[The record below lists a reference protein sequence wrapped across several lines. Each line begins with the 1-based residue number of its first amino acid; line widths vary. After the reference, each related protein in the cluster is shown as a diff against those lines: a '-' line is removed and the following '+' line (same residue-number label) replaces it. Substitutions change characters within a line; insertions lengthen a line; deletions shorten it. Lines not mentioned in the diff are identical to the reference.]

1 MKEAGRSP
9 QGINSIEVGGS
20 LLAALIESRGDMSLT
35 ELANVTTM
43 PLSKARRYLLSYTR
57 IGLAEQILPSRRYG
71 LGPLAIKL
79 GLAALGRIDAVRVG
93 SAAVT
98 ELQRKTKNTV
108 VFSVWSDDAPTMVQ
122 VEQSAELFTVSLQ
135 VGTRL
140 PLLRSAVG
148 RVFAAFLPAELVER
162 PIKQELRSPE
172 TVRLTRLRTRE
183 DVRRLLDE
191 VRRRGVAV
199 ARGELVPGLAA
210 VSAPVFDF
218 KGAIAGALAVAGRP
232 DLFDTHW
239 DGPNAVAVKQ
249 TAAVISSRLGY
260 LGSTTTVRRPSRG
273 GTDPRGSGK
282 P

>member
-1 MKEAGRSP
+1 VKEAGRSP
-9 QGINSIEVGGS
+9 QGINSIEVGGR
-20 LLAALIESRGDMSLT
+20 LLAALIESTGDLSLT
-35 ELANVTTM
+35 ELAGATKM

-79 GLAALGRIDAVRVG
+79 GLVALGRIDAVRVG
-93 SAAVT
+93 SAAVS
-98 ELQRKTKNTV
+98 ELHRRTKNTV
-108 VFSVWSDDAPTMVQ
+108 VFSVWRDDAPTMVQ

-148 RVFAAFLPAELVER
+148 RVFAAFLPPERVER
-162 PIKQELRSPE
+162 QIRHELRSPE
-172 TVRLTRLRTRE
+172 TLRLTRLRTRE
-183 DVRRLLDE
+183 DVRRLLGE
-191 VRRRGVAV
+191 VRRRGAAV

-218 KGAIAGALAVAGRP
+218 KGAIAGALALAGRP
-232 DLFDTHW
+232 DLFDTRW

-260 LGSTTTVRRPSRG
+260 SGSTTTVRGPSRG
-273 GTDPRGSGK
+273 GTSTP
-282 P
+282 

>member
-1 MKEAGRSP
+1 MLGRAKRVKAPDRSP

-20 LLAALIESRGDMSLT
+20 LLAALVESTGDMSLT
-35 ELANVTTM
+35 ELANVTKM

-57 IGLAEQILPSRRYG
+57 IGLAEQVLPSRRYG
-71 LGPLAIKL
+71 LGPLAIRL

-93 SAAVT
+93 SAAGT
-98 ELQRKTKNTV
+98 ELQRRTKNTV
-108 VFSVWSDDAPTMVQ
+108 VFSVWRDGAPTMVQ

-148 RVFAAFLPAELVER
+148 RVFAAFLPAAIVKR
-162 PIKQELRSPE
+162 QIRQELRSPE
-172 TVRLTRLRTRE
+172 TLRLTRLRTRE

-191 VRRRGVAV
+191 VRRRGAAV

-218 KGAIAGALAVAGRP
+218 KGEIAAALALAGRP
-232 DLFDTHW
+232 DLFDTRW

-260 LGSTTTVRRPSRG
+260 SGFPTTVHGSSRG
-273 GTDPRGSGK
+273 GR
-282 P
+282 